1 MTLGDLLF
9 RAANDIVLNGAF
21 SVALTATGGRG
32 GDASGGATGTAGGTV
47 QLTPGSTLFEAGRD
61 IAVNTDVTM
70 SVRST
75 GGAAGLGSGA
85 ASTAGAGGAAQIWA
99 GSGFRFDAANDIT
112 VAAGAQMS
120 KIVEAQGGAGGAA
133 SGAGIAAS
141 GGIATA
147 VARPFD
153 PLAGTRFTLAAGAQL
168 SNDATGI

>member
-1 MTLGDLLF
+1 
-9 RAANDIVLNGAF
+9 
-21 SVALTATGGRG
+21 
-32 GDASGGATGTAGGTV
+32 
-47 QLTPGSTLFEAGRD
+47 
-61 IAVNTDVTM
+61 M

-112 VAAGAQMS
+112 VAAGAQMY

-141 GGIATA
+141 GEIRRA
-147 VARPFD
+147 ARRDRGSPQVYNSVGRGQFK
-153 PLAGTRFTLAAGAQL
+153 
-168 SNDATGI
+168 NIKKH